1 MGKFRGYSS
10 RSFSLNNSEVF
21 KLQIKS
27 IACVIAC
34 VEFLCECEV
43 RSWYSECSDERDA
56 LPTFEPWPGQS
67 YVDVEQ
73 SCVTELDS
81 CHACHGMREVESGE
95 DPANVAEASVLVI
108 SSLMNII
115 NLPFNE
121 QNMKICFFVGPV
133 SPASCVAQSQ
143 SEPEPS
149 EYLLHIYNN

>member
-1 MGKFRGYSS
+1 MKT
-10 RSFSLNNSEVF
+10 
-21 KLQIKS
+21 QIK
-27 IACVIAC
+27 ILVY

-81 CHACHGMREVESGE
+81 CHACHGMREAERGG
-95 DPANVAEASVLVI
+95 DPTNVAEASVLVI
-108 SSLMNII
+108 SSLMNIV

-121 QNMKICFFVGPV
+121 QKMKIYFFVGPAV
-133 SPASCVAQSQ
+133 SLMLPVWQV
-143 SEPEPS
+143 
-149 EYLLHIYNN
+149 